1 MFFQQKRCCTVL
13 VERLIKSVLTSQTQ
27 TQQGSD
33 FVAVLELVLAR
44 TQNFA
49 ARTWVFR
56 CPCNISSLLQNFNR
70 AKHACDWSC
79 SQGRKGAS
87 ANSRRWRRLLLAPK
101 HSITLLLC
109 KTLRYCSCTIFLCC
123 AHSTCSSS
131 AAAAGTVLWLVGFT
145 VTFSISSLSC
155 SRGSYAA

>member
-109 KTLRYCSCTIFLCC
+109 KTLCYCSCTPFLCC
-123 AHSTCSSS
+123 APFHLFIFCSCSWDS
-131 AAAAGTVLWLVGFT
+131 AVARGFYCHIQH
-145 VTFSISSLSC
+145 FSLRC
-155 SRGSYAA
+155 SRGSYTA